1 MDKLI
6 GQADG
11 QNSNMKDDSIFLMCD
26 CHSHALFAEKFKDE
40 EEVYISLFERGYG
53 GKRMT
58 WFERLRWCYR
68 IIIHGHP
75 WTDSVILNIENQ
87 KRLKDFLN

>member
-1 MDKLI
+1 
-6 GQADG
+6 
-11 QNSNMKDDSIFLMCD
+11 MKEDSVFLMCD
-26 CHSHALFAEKFKDE
+26 CHSHALYVEKFKDE
-40 EEVYISLFERGYG
+40 EEVCISLFEHGYD

-75 WTDSVILNIENQ
+75 WTDSVILNTENQ
-87 KRLKDFLN
+87 TKLKEFLNEYK